1 VQHLRRGQSAQHYI
15 LATAERIVGSS
26 IRLWPARTLLWQVP
40 HCNIGGVMAQA
51 ICPGWA
57 GLARLSAMELAIV
70 HCFVLTARPPVMRSL
85 AIALSWLGNGWA
97 YAVIA
102 LSSIATVGLR
112 ALPAIIIGAL
122 NAGVLHC
129 LYPSIK
135 RRVARPRPYQR
146 DESLRPLLR
155 ALDEYSFPSGHAMT
169 MTAALTPLVLM
180 LPATIIVVVSVWLLL
195 AWARL
200 ASAHHY
206 PSDVIVGATL
216 GASVAYPLSVGAL
229 AASHLMY

>member
-1 VQHLRRGQSAQHYI
+1 
-15 LATAERIVGSS
+15 
-26 IRLWPARTLLWQVP
+26 
-40 HCNIGGVMAQA
+40 MAQA
-51 ICPGWA
+51 ISPWHS
-57 GLARLSAMELAIV
+57 LARLSAMELTIV
-70 HCFVLTARPPVMRSL
+70 HWFAATARPPALRRL

-102 LSSIATVGLR
+102 ASSLATAGLR
-112 ALPAIIIGAL
+112 ALPAITLGAL

-135 RRVARPRPYQR
+135 RRIARLRPYQR
-146 DESLRPLLR
+146 DPSLRPLLR

-169 MTAALTPLVLM
+169 MTAALIPLVLM
-180 LPATIIVVVSVWLLL
+180 FPATMTVAVTVSLLL

-200 ASAHHY
+200 ACAHHY
-206 PSDVIVGATL
+206 PSDVLVGATL

>member
-1 VQHLRRGQSAQHYI
+1 
-15 LATAERIVGSS
+15 
-26 IRLWPARTLLWQVP
+26 
-40 HCNIGGVMAQA
+40 MAQA
-51 ICPGWA
+51 ISPGWH
-57 GLARLSAMELAIV
+57 GLARLTAMELGIV
-70 HCFVLTARPPVMRSL
+70 HCFALTARPPALRHL
-85 AIALSWLGNGWA
+85 AIVLSWLGNGWA
-97 YAVIA
+97 YVVIA
-102 LSSIATVGLR
+102 LSSIGIVGLR
-112 ALPAIIIGAL
+112 ALPAIAMGAL

-135 RRVARPRPYQR
+135 RRIARPRPYQR
-146 DESLRPLLR
+146 DPSLRPLLR

-180 LPATIIVVVSVWLLL
+180 FPATAVVVVSVWLML

-200 ASAHHY
+200 ACAHHY

>member
-1 VQHLRRGQSAQHYI
+1 
-15 LATAERIVGSS
+15 
-26 IRLWPARTLLWQVP
+26 
-40 HCNIGGVMAQA
+40 MAQA
-51 ICPGWA
+51 ISPGWH

-70 HCFVLTARPPVMRSL
+70 HWFALTARPAALRHL

-102 LSSIATVGLR
+102 LSSIAIVGMR

-146 DESLRPLLR
+146 DPSLQPLLR

-169 MTAALTPLVLM
+169 MTAALLPLVL
-180 LPATIIVVVSVWLLL
+180 LFPATMAVAVSVWLLL

-200 ASAHHY
+200 ACAHHY